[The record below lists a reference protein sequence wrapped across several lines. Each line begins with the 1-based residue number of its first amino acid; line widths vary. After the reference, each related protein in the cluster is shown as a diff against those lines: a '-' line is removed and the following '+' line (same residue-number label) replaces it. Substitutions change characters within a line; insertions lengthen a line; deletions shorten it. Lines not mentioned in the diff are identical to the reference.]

1 MKRKASQFLAAL
13 TVGGLLVWLATMAN
27 NHFLAVGS
35 GIAAILAHMVLSW
48 RDGHDEEVADASYF
62 LGFLL
67 TLVLLAAGLWKLAPI
82 GADAGNTTGPQ
93 VLNVLPFVHD
103 LAAGFLLTI
112 VGLTA
117 RQVRVLAM
125 GAASTAT
132 DERMRGEMLTL
143 LAAQKELVASTSQLA
158 QQFDGTAIS
167 QTIRQADDALLLTK
181 EALAQLKRTVTTA
194 STAIETAVD
203 RFGNVVGEQS
213 DKLAGAAGALSSSL
227 AAQTDLV
234 GAQVTQI
241 LERIVQHRT
250 VIEQALTESIAV
262 AAQTQREL
270 GADLQGQREEWQR
283 ELERAHGTL
292 ATMHEQLEIQYSR
305 GLRNVGQSADTFAN
319 LTAEVLGTIDR
330 IPDPTTR
337 LEALW
342 VGIQRVD
349 DMVAG
354 NARLAATELVTLS
367 ERARSAHS
375 AVDDLAKGTRA
386 AAGNIQSGGAA
397 TAEALRKELQQID
410 GVLADFHR
418 VLESRVKSLAV
429 R

>member
-1 MKRKASQFLAAL
+1 MKRKAWQFLATL
-13 TVGGLLVWLATMAN
+13 MVGGVMVWFATMAN
-27 NHFLAVGS
+27 NHIYAVGS
-35 GIAAILAHMVLSW
+35 GIVAIFAHVVLSW
-48 RDGHDEEVADASYF
+48 GDGHDEEVADASYF

-67 TLVLLAAGLWKLAPI
+67 TLVLLAAGLWKLAPVGI
-82 GADAGNTTGPQ
+82 GVGTSTATQ

-117 RQVRVLAM
+117 RQFRVLAM

-143 LAAQKELVASTSQLA
+143 LAAQKDLVASTSQLA
-158 QQFDGTAIS
+158 QKFDGTAIS
-167 QTIRQADDALLLTK
+167 QTIRQADDALLLTNS
-181 EALAQLKRTVTTA
+181 ALAHLKRTVVSVSA
-194 STAIETAVD
+194 AMETAVD

-213 DKLAGAAGALSSSL
+213 DKLAGAAGIMSSSF

-241 LERIVQHRT
+241 LERIVAHRT
-250 VIEQALTESIAV
+250 VIEQALAESIRV
-262 AAQTQREL
+262 AAETQRTL

-283 ELERAHGTL
+283 ELDRAHGAL
-292 ATMHEQLEIQYSR
+292 AAMHEKLEIEYGR
-305 GLRNVGQSADTFAN
+305 GLKNVSQSAESFAL
-319 LTAEVLGTIDR
+319 LTADVLSAIDR
-330 IPDPTTR
+330 IPDPSIR

-342 VGIQRVD
+342 SGIERLD
-349 DMVAG
+349 EIVAG
-354 NARLAATELVTLS
+354 NARMAATELDTLS
-367 ERARSAHS
+367 ERARSAHQ
-375 AVDDLAKGTRA
+375 AVDVLSTGALT
-386 AAGNIQSGGAA
+386 AAGHIQRGGTA
-397 TAEALRKELQQID
+397 TGEALRKELQQID

-418 VLESRVKSLAV
+418 VLESRIKSLAV